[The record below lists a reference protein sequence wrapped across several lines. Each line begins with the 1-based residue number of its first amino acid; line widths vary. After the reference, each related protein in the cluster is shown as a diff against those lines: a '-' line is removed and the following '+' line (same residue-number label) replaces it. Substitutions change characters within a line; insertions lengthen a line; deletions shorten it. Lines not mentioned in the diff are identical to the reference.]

1 MDLKM
6 FKYEVKDGIGIV
18 TFDRMD
24 KFNAVNVE
32 VFDELIKIMERI
44 DADPEVK
51 VAILTGQEKSFSA
64 GIDINSFNF
73 KGSGEASAWIER
85 CMDSF
90 RAVEEC
96 SKPVIAAVNGFAFG
110 FGFEIAFTCDIT
122 IASEKASFG
131 LAEIKHGAIPAI
143 TITRGLEMV
152 SRKQVCYLAMTG
164 QNINAQTAKEL
175 GFVNK
180 VVPHDK
186 LMEEA
191 IATAKVLQQ
200 NAPMALRTLK
210 RILNR
215 NNEQH
220 FKDVCNFMVGLF
232 VSEDLREGM
241 TAFQEK
247 RKANFKGR

>member
-1 MDLKM
+1 MTWKM
-6 FKYEVKDGIGIV
+6 FKYEKKDGIGFV

-24 KFNAVNVE
+24 KFNAVNPD
-32 VFDELIKIMERI
+32 VFNEMVKIFGEI
-44 DADPEVK
+44 DQDPEVK
-51 VAILTGQEKSFSA
+51 VAILTGQGKSFSA
-64 GIDINSFNF
+64 GVDISTFNF
-73 KGSGEASAWIER
+73 EGSKQALDWTQCCMSA
-85 CMDSF
+85 F

-164 QNINAQTAKEL
+164 ENIGPDVAKEL

-191 IATAKVLQQ
+191 IAVAKKIQQ
-200 NAPMALRTLK
+200 NAPFALSHLK
-210 RILNR
+210 RVLNR
-215 NNEQH
+215 NNETH
-220 FKDVCNFMVGLF
+220 FKDICNFMTALF
-232 VSEDLREGM
+232 VSDDLKEGM
-241 TAFQEK
+241 KAFYEK
-247 RKANFKGR
+247 RKSNFQGK